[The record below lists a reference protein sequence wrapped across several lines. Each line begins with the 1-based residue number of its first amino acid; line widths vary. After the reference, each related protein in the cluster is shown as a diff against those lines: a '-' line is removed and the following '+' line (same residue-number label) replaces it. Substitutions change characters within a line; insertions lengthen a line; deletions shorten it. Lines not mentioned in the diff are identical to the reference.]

1 MGIFHGIPGEAED
14 AVATIIDKDIRLRPT
29 EVGNTCVKDY
39 VDSGNNTRVQ
49 KINDELSVDQ
59 IERLGD
65 RILT

>member
-1 MGIFHGIPGEAED
+1 M
-14 AVATIIDKDIRLRPT
+14 ATIIDKDIRLRPT